1 PSRPRRGRDVPAR
14 RRLHHRSVVLTPPP
28 PWQDVSVSSLDLL
41 LVLRYR
47 KAVTYGFHVLLG
59 ALEEH
64 ETAISYEVV
73 FGDTP
78 ESTAAAISSGL
89 ERAKRVVVLW
99 SFYSPDA
106 EALAAELATI
116 KAAAPGALHIA
127 GGVH

>member
-1 PSRPRRGRDVPAR
+1 MPRALHGRARPHGPVHPAG
-14 RRLHHRSVVLTPPP
+14 HPGTMTGVT
-28 PWQDVSVSSLDLL
+28 DCDLV

-64 ETAISYEVV
+64 ETATSYEVV

-78 ESTAAAISSGL
+78 EFTAAAITAGL
-89 ERAKRVVVLW
+89 DRAKRVVVLW

-106 EALAAELATI
+106 EALAQELATI
-116 KAAAPGALHIA
+116 KETAP
-127 GGVH
+127 